1 MRREQLEEN
10 QIGLYAVALTA
21 GMGLGLWHPSF
32 GASLEYLIS
41 PVLALLLYSMFAQ
54 IPFLQLREAFANK
67 RFTAAL
73 LMINFI

>member
-10 QIGLYAVALTA
+10 QIGLYAVALA
-21 GMGLGLWHPSF
+21 VGMGLGLWHPNF

-54 IPFLQLREAFANK
+54 IPFLQLREAFADFECLK
-67 RFTAAL
+67 AL
-73 LMINFI
+73 G